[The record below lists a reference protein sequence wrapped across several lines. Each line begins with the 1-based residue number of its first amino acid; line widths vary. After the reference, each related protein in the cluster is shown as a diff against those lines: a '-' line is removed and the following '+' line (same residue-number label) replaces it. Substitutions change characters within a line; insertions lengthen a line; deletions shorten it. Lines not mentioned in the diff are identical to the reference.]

1 MLNIMVTKYVSL
13 LESTKTSI
21 TDIIPL
27 SHIGPFALTEGLL
40 PLLKSTAPEQG
51 ADVRIVNVRSPHTRS
66 YMSLNYADF
75 RYHPSRTTGCTQSLS

>member
-1 MLNIMVTKYVSL
+1 MATKYVNSL
-13 LESTKTSI
+13 KYTKTFM

-40 PLLKSTAPEQG
+40 PLLKSTALEQG
-51 ADVRIVNVRSPHTRS
+51 ADVRIVNVRSPHTCG

-75 RYHPSRTTGCTQSLS
+75 RYHLSRTTGCTQSLS